1 MRLRTT
7 QVPGLP
13 DEVAAA
19 CLEAAILA
27 PSIHNTQPWRF
38 RVSHMAIDVLADRDR
53 QLTVLDPSGRQL
65 LMSVGAAVFNLRLA
79 LLARGRIPVQRLL
92 PDPARPD
99 LVARIQAG
107 PTTAP
112 SESAALL
119 ADAIARRHTDR
130 RPFLPAA
137 MPWDVL
143 NDAMAAAAAEGTRL
157 TLAEPVVRDAIAALT
172 RTADERLSHNPA
184 YRSELAAWTSVTAG
198 RLDGV
203 PGYALGPRDA
213 AGRLPLR
220 DFAPDLTSGPDDGP
234 TAVTFEPRTTLV
246 TLATNG
252 DTPYHWV
259 RAGQALQRVLLT
271 LTARGLAATPMN
283 QALEIPQLRRL
294 ITDQGAGRYAQA
306 ILRIGYGRPR
316 RATPRRPAEQVL
328 LREPGS

>member
-1 MRLRTT
+1 MRLRTA

-19 CLEAAILA
+19 CLEAAVLA

-38 RVSHMAIDVLADRDR
+38 RVGRMAIDVLADRDR
-53 QLTVLDPSGRQL
+53 QLPVLDPSGRQL
-65 LMSVGAAVFNLRLA
+65 LMSIGAAVFNLRLA
-79 LLARGRIPVQRLL
+79 LLARGRMPVQRLL

-99 LVARIQAG
+99 LVARVQAG
-107 PTTAP
+107 STTAP

-119 ADAIARRHTDR
+119 AEAIARRHTDR
-130 RPFLPAA
+130 RPFRPAA

-143 NDAMAAAAAEGTRL
+143 NDAMAAAAAEGARL
-157 TLAEPVVRDAIAALT
+157 TVAEPVVRDAIVALT
-172 RTADERLSHNPA
+172 RTADERLTRNPA
-184 YRSELAAWTSVTAG
+184 YRSELVAWADAAAG
-198 RLDGV
+198 RLDGI
-203 PGYALGPRDA
+203 PRYAIGPRDA

-220 DFAPDLTSGPDDGP
+220 DFTPDRTIDRDTHLA
-234 TAVTFEPRTTLV
+234 AVTFEPRATLV

-252 DTPYHWV
+252 DTPYEWV

-283 QALEIPQLRRL
+283 QALEIPQLRGL
-294 ITDQGAGRYAQA
+294 ITDQKAGRYAQA
-306 ILRIGYGRPR
+306 ILRIGYGRPG

-328 LREPGS
+328 LRESGS